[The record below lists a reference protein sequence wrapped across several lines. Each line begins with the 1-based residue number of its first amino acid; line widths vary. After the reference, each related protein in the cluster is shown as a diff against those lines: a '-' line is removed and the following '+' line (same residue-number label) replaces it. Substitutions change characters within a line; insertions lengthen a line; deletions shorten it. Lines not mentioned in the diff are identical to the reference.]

1 MNKSASIETN
11 HDNRLEWRLK
21 IYSALAFF
29 AALAVC
35 AACAAAAWQAVLL
48 YEQKEAETIAT
59 AQSSVLQEHLNR
71 SLSATY
77 AVASVLRHGKGHIPH
92 FDTLAQEMLQ
102 LYSGISSLQLAKG
115 GVITE
120 VVPLA
125 GNEKA
130 IGHNLLQ
137 DPARNREAFLAIDTH
152 KLTLA
157 GPFELVQ
164 GGLAVIGRLPVFL
177 PDQFGADQFWGFT
190 TALIRIPEFLAMSN
204 LPRLAESGYDYQL
217 SYLHPTSGKAVVFAS
232 SVASALRQPVVHAID
247 VPNGKWFL
255 SIAPLH
261 GWVHPS
267 LFAAAAIVA
276 LLIATF
282 VASVTRTV
290 LQQPILLR
298 REVAARTDELAH
310 TNRGLKLEIVERERT
325 QQSAAQI
332 SRLHSMLSHTNSRIA
347 RITDRHKLL
356 QEICH
361 VTMEYGG
368 FPLAKI
374 ALLDAENDALH
385 WVSKSGQHAVLAECE
400 GERGCALA
408 AQSVAGRHMI
418 VCSRVQSE
426 SEPTSPICRQAL
438 TAGFSSHAMFQLK
451 AGERVAGIFSL
462 YAYEANFFDAEQLR
476 LLQEMADDISF
487 ALENIEHETRRVKHE
502 QSLQKLSRAVEQ
514 TANAVLITDRDGVI
528 EYINPWFTK
537 MTGYTPDELVGRT
550 PRMLKSHLTSRETHK
565 ALWDTLLSGKEWHG
579 KLHNIKKNGEP
590 YWCLEAISPL
600 KNEAGDVT
608 HFVAITEDSSERQQS
623 AGA

>member
-1 MNKSASIETN
+1 METSN
-11 HDNRLEWRLK
+11 DNRLEWRLQL
-21 IYSALAFF
+21 YSVLAFF

-77 AVASVLRHGKGHIPH
+77 ALASVLRHGKGQIAH

-130 IGHNLLQ
+130 LGHNLLQ

-177 PDQFGADQFWGFT
+177 PDQYGADQFWGFT
-190 TALIRIPEFLAMSN
+190 TALIRIPEFLAQSN
-204 LPRLAESGYDYQL
+204 LPRLAEAGYDYQL
-217 SYLHPTSGKAVVFAS
+217 SHLDPTSGKPVVFAGS
-232 SVASALRQPVVHAID
+232 TAGQLRQPVVHAIE

-255 SIAPLH
+255 SIAPQH

-276 LLIATF
+276 LLISTF

-325 QQSAAQI
+325 QQSATQI

-374 ALLDAENDALH
+374 ALLDTENDALH

-400 GERGCALA
+400 GERSCALA
-408 AQSVAGRHMI
+408 AQSVAGQHMI

-426 SEPTSPICRQAL
+426 HQPTSPICRQAL
-438 TAGFSSHAMFQLK
+438 AAGFSSHAMFQLK

-462 YAYEANFFDAEQLR
+462 YAYEANFFDPEQLR

-550 PRMLKSHLTSRETHK
+550 PRILKSSLTSRETHK

-623 AGA
+623 AGG

>member
-1 MNKSASIETN
+1 METSN
-11 HDNRLEWRLK
+11 DNRLEWRLQL
-21 IYSALAFF
+21 YSALAFF

-77 AVASVLRHGKGHIPH
+77 ALASVLRHGKGQIAH

-130 IGHNLLQ
+130 LGHNLLQ

-177 PDQFGADQFWGFT
+177 PDQYGADQFWGFT
-190 TALIRIPEFLAMSN
+190 TALIRIPEFLAQSN
-204 LPRLAESGYDYQL
+204 LPRLAEAGYDYQL
-217 SYLHPTSGKAVVFAS
+217 SHLDLTSGKPVVFAGS
-232 SVASALRQPVVHAID
+232 TAGQLHQPVVHAIE

-255 SIAPLH
+255 SIAPQR

-276 LLIATF
+276 LLISTF

-374 ALLDAENDALH
+374 ALLDTENDALH

-400 GERGCALA
+400 GERSCALA
-408 AQSVAGRHMI
+408 AQSVAGQHMI

-426 SEPTSPICRQAL
+426 HQPTAPICRQAL
-438 TAGFSSHAMFQLK
+438 AAGFSSHAMFQLK

-462 YAYEANFFDAEQLR
+462 YAYEANFFDPEQLR

-550 PRMLKSHLTSRETHK
+550 PRILKSSLTSRETHK

-623 AGA
+623 AGG